1 MRFLY
6 HVVPADQQVPER
18 YAPPSL
24 GSEGFIHASFRDA
37 VAETAKLYFAPNASL
52 KVWRWDPRRIAARV
66 ELEATPRGP
75 MPHIYGAVPR
85 DALLE
90 ESSVADVA
98 QGPDEVRGS
107 RVAFVAFDGMTL
119 LDLVG
124 LMDPITRIKSMGFD
138 PALHAEVLS
147 ATEGAWSAFG
157 ARFETQRWR
166 PPLADFDLLV
176 IPGGPGTRTLKGDE
190 ALVAWLRTYPEE
202 RWVATVC
209 TGSVLY
215 GSTGRLRGLSCTT
228 HHSAIGEL
236 EALGAVFVRER
247 VVHDGAITSGAGV
260 TAALDTGLTV
270 VERLMGPE
278 VRARIARQME
288 YPLPSGL

>member
-1 MRFLY
+1 VRFLY

-37 VAETAKLYFAPNASL
+37 VAASAKLYFAPNAAL

-66 ELEATPRGP
+66 ELDATPRGP

-90 ESSVADVA
+90 ELSVAEVA
-98 QGPDEVRGS
+98 QRPDEVRGT
-107 RVAFVAFDGMTL
+107 RVGFVSFDGMTL

-124 LMDPITRIKSMGFD
+124 LLDPITRIKTMGFD
-138 PALHAEVLS
+138 PTLHAEVLS

-157 ARFETQRWR
+157 ARFETLRWR

-176 IPGGPGTRTLKGDE
+176 IPGGPGTRTLKSDE
-190 ALVAWLRTYPEE
+190 ALLSWLRTYPEE

-215 GSTGRLRGLSCTT
+215 GGTGRLRGLRATT
-228 HHSAIGEL
+228 HHSAIVEL
-236 EALGAVFVRER
+236 ENLGATFARER

-260 TAALDTGLTV
+260 TAALDTGLAV
-270 VERLMGPE
+270 VERLMGVD
-278 VRARIARQME
+278 VRVRIAQQME
-288 YPLPSGL
+288 YPLPEGL